1 MTNDD
6 TLPVL
11 RKPAPVPEWIPQTSG
26 SLKIDD
32 VIREVAV
39 VGFDRDLPAKDKLK
53 ALDMLLKHK
62 GGYIERHES
71 RLIDSTQV
79 EVAKVFFGKMTP
91 EDLHSWLKDHE
102 GKIEAGIIPPPPPEL
117 HPDSPPDPL
126 TSTPST
132 QDKILEG
139 LHGR

>member
-1 MTNDD
+1 MANDNEE
-6 TLPVL
+6 TAPVL
-11 RKPAPVPEWIPQTSG
+11 RKPAAVPDWIPQTSG

-62 GGYIERHES
+62 GGYIERSES
-71 RLIDSTQV
+71 RIVDSTQV
-79 EVAKVFFGKMTP
+79 EVAKVFFDKMSP
-91 EDLHSWLKDHE
+91 EDLHAWLKDHE
-102 GKIEAGIIPPPPPEL
+102 GKIEANIMPEL
-117 HPDSPPDPL
+117 HPSSPPDP
-126 TSTPST
+126 TDPPTKS
-132 QDKILEG
+132 ILDD